1 VSSVDSPSALH
12 LSCGLGREEVAN
24 AVFLFLFERKKMR
37 GRFSFSFWTKENEGL
52 PVFCY
57 TDSFMTGGARFWHTD

>member
-37 GRFSFSFWTKENEGL
+37 GRFSFSF
-52 PVFCY
+52 
-57 TDSFMTGGARFWHTD
+57 